1 MESLVDGSVV
11 LVAANVGDV
20 ARGPNQ
26 RRGLRCH
33 LDGPYRIDV
42 KPAMHAG
49 CNTVEI
55 DVANA
60 WMNRLISEAAGPTG
74 ELFEPVTGVYALMRT
89 YVAPA

>member
-1 MESLVDGSVV
+1 MDCGVIWTE
-11 LVAANVGDV
+11 
-20 ARGPNQ
+20 
-26 RRGLRCH
+26 
-33 LDGPYRIDV
+33 PYRIDV

-60 WMNRLISEAAGPTG
+60 WMNRLISEAAVPTG
-74 ELFEPVTGVYALMRT
+74 ELFEPVTGVYAAVP